1 MVAVIIFIISFVALK
16 NFCLYYCRSMS
27 AQAASFGFDGEG

>member
-1 MVAVIIFIISFVALK
+1 MVAVIIFIISFVALR

-27 AQAASFGFDGEG
+27 EQAASFGSDCEG